1 MKDIPG
7 YEGLYAATSCG
18 KIWSYKRKQF
28 LKGRDNGHGYLK
40 VYLSNRKCFFIH
52 RLVAMTYLTNP
63 NNLSDV
69 NHRDGNIRNNALTNL
84 EWTSHQENVLKGNKT
99 KPIYGY
105 KSIKDYASAIGMNY
119 STARYK
125 LQKGLLKPRA

>member
-18 KIWSYKRKQF
+18 KIWSYRRKQF

-40 VYLSNRKCFFIH
+40 VYLSNRKCYFLH
-52 RLVAMTYLTNP
+52 RLIAMTYLSNP

-69 NHRDGNIRNNALTNL
+69 NHIDGNIHNNALTNL
-84 EWTSHQENVLKGNKT
+84 EWTSHHDNILKGKAT
-99 KPIYGY
+99 KSIFGY
-105 KSIKDYASAIGMNY
+105 KSIKEYADAIGMNY

-125 LQKGLLKPRA
+125 FQKGQL

>member
-18 KIWSYKRKQF
+18 KIWSYRRKQF
-28 LKGRDNGHGYLK
+28 LKGRNNGSGYLK
-40 VYLSNRKCFFIH
+40 VYLSKRKSFAIH
-52 RLVAMTYLTNP
+52 RLVAMTYLDNP

-69 NHRDGNIRNNALTNL
+69 NHIDGNICNNALTNL
-84 EWTSHQENVLKGNKT
+84 EWTSHHENVLKGKAT

-105 KSIKDYASAIGMNY
+105 KSIKEYAQAIGMNY
-119 STARYK
+119 STARYR
-125 LQKGLLKPRA
+125 LQRGLL